1 MMRHDRVGR
10 TVSRSAAR
18 IGALAAVALA
28 AAVAVPLAAS
38 ASTHREGASARGAA
52 TTGVVYGGRTAQG
65 FPVMIEVNS
74 TKRRVVQAVIGL
86 RLTCSSGSAPSF
98 PDRWINLTVNRKRK
112 FSGRF
117 GPETQRNPDGTRVDS
132 QGSISGAFNRARTKV
147 SGKWQLKLTAYDAT
161 GAVVDTCDTG
171 LLGWSAKQ

>member
-1 MMRHDRVGR
+1 
-10 TVSRSAAR
+10 
-18 IGALAAVALA
+18 
-28 AAVAVPLAAS
+28 
-38 ASTHREGASARGAA
+38 
-52 TTGVVYGGRTAQG
+52 VVYGGRTAQG

-86 RLTCSSGSAPSF
+86 RLTCSSGILPSL

-117 GPETQRNPDGTRVDS
+117 GPETTRNPDGTSFIS
-132 QGSISGAFNRARTKV
+132 QGSISGTFNRARTKV
-147 SGKWQLKLTAYDAT
+147 SGKWRLMITDYDAA
-161 GAVVDTCDTG
+161 GAVTDTCDTG